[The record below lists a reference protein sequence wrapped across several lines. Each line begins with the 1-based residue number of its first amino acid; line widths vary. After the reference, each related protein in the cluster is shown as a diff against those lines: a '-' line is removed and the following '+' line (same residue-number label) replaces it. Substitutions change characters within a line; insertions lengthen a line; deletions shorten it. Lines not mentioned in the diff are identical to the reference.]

1 MPPPLPPTGT
11 TWARGPTDLVPAAGL
26 GFGPLPPG
34 LLVLVL
40 PLVLVLVV
48 ALPALRIA
56 IATAFGTAE
65 IVKIEAVRI
74 PMPEK
79 AEERR
84 RGAVLPPLMLPL
96 PLGVSSTVT
105 SLDRGSRR
113 CPRPSH

>member
-1 MPPPLPPTGT
+1 M
-11 TWARGPTDLVPAAGL
+11 VPAAGS

-65 IVKIEAVRI
+65 IVKIEAVRVLVPI
-74 PMPEK
+74 PEK

-84 RGAVLPPLMLPL
+84 RGAVLPLLLPL
-96 PLGVSSTVT
+96 LLPLVVSSTVT
-105 SLDRGSRR
+105 SLDRGSRF
-113 CPRPSH
+113 PRPSH